1 MNKQSEDRKASKKKQ
16 TDLHGEMPFRT
27 MPVQDSIHKHQNP
40 FTSHLW
46 SENEEQ
52 RYVGYLCEN
61 DPYEANA
68 FEVLRARWI
77 ADSKKLYGDFSYAL
91 AD

>member
-1 MNKQSEDRKASKKKQ
+1 MHK
-16 TDLHGEMPFRT
+16 GMPFRSH
-27 MPVQDSIHKHQNP
+27 PLQDAIHKHQNP
-40 FTSHLW
+40 FGSYLW
-46 SENEEQ
+46 GQTEEQ
-52 RYVGYLCEN
+52 KYIGFLCEG

-77 ADSKKLYGDFSYAL
+77 NDSKKLYGDFVTSQ